1 MRLSRKHVEVDAVQ
15 KKKNTRWNCHLS
27 SLPLLSYSVQST
39 PPYYRSLNPYTGLGG
54 GRGLDFTASWDRGAL
69 TRKKKGNMA
78 HSGKGVYLEL
88 GLPSSTMVRSIWCL
102 PLSSSAVVVGADD
115 PQLTYCKESM
125 VQGKGNV
132 RYKLGRNGLVLIPYR
147 RVQYGTDRQKGLN
160 ENEKEKERKER
171 N

>member
-1 MRLSRKHVEVDAVQ
+1 M
-15 KKKNTRWNCHLS
+15 
-27 SLPLLSYSVQST
+27 
-39 PPYYRSLNPYTGLGG
+39 
-54 GRGLDFTASWDRGAL
+54 
-69 TRKKKGNMA
+69 
-78 HSGKGVYLEL
+78 
-88 GLPSSTMVRSIWCL
+88 
-102 PLSSSAVVVGADD
+102 VVGADD